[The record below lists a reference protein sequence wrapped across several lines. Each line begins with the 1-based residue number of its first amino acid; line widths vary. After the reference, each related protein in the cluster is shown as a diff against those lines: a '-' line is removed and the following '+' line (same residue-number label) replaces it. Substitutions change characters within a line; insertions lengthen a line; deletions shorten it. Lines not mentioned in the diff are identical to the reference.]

1 MDWFIATSII
11 KSQVLIEVLSDA
23 INTELLVIDSITES
37 DLSAKQK
44 LHKAVATFVKRALN
58 SPQLAYSLMFEP
70 VDSTVEHERFRV
82 KQLIKQ
88 SIKKYLRME
97 MQVVSLSW
105 MI

>member
-1 MDWFIATSII
+1 M
-11 KSQVLIEVLSDA
+11 
-23 INTELLVIDSITES
+23 
-37 DLSAKQK
+37 
-44 LHKAVATFVKRALN
+44 KRALN

>member
-1 MDWFIATSII
+1 
-11 KSQVLIEVLSDA
+11 
-23 INTELLVIDSITES
+23 
-37 DLSAKQK
+37 
-44 LHKAVATFVKRALN
+44 
-58 SPQLAYSLMFEP
+58 MFEP